1 MRLQIDVFDNQ
12 KIVAVWLTKAERDDE
27 RVREKLRELRAEYK
41 AKKYTVAE
49 YQSGDGDLHT
59 SIYELL
65 RYNKLR
71 VAEPRNR
78 ARQSRSGAR
87 CASTAK
93 ERRQSDREV
102 MQSPR
107 GAPLPGG
114 VSYDLP
120 ISQSSRFVDLIPSYD
135 ESNPGSSDSTIFS

>member
-71 VAEPRNR
+71 VAERETKR
-78 ARQSRSGAR
+78 AKAAPERDVRLQRRSAGKAI
-87 CASTAK
+87 
-93 ERRQSDREV
+93 ER
-102 MQSPR
+102 
-107 GAPLPGG
+107 
-114 VSYDLP
+114 
-120 ISQSSRFVDLIPSYD
+120 
-135 ESNPGSSDSTIFS
+135 

>member
-71 VAEPRNR
+71 VAERETER
-78 ARQSRSGAR
+78 AKAVPEHDVRLQRKSAGKAI
-87 CASTAK
+87 
-93 ERRQSDREV
+93 ER
-102 MQSPR
+102 
-107 GAPLPGG
+107 
-114 VSYDLP
+114 
-120 ISQSSRFVDLIPSYD
+120 
-135 ESNPGSSDSTIFS
+135 

>member
-12 KIVAVWLTKAERDDE
+12 RIVAVWLTKAERDDE

-71 VAEPRNR
+71 VAERETER
-78 ARQSRSGAR
+78 AKAAPGRDVRLQRKSAGKAI
-87 CASTAK
+87 
-93 ERRQSDREV
+93 ER
-102 MQSPR
+102 
-107 GAPLPGG
+107 
-114 VSYDLP
+114 
-120 ISQSSRFVDLIPSYD
+120 
-135 ESNPGSSDSTIFS
+135 

>member
-71 VAEPRNR
+71 VAERETER
-78 ARQSRSGAR
+78 AKA
-87 CASTAK
+87 AP
-93 ERRQSDREV
+93 ERDVRLQRKSAGKAMER
-102 MQSPR
+102 
-107 GAPLPGG
+107 
-114 VSYDLP
+114 
-120 ISQSSRFVDLIPSYD
+120 
-135 ESNPGSSDSTIFS
+135 

>member
-27 RVREKLRELRAEYK
+27 RVREKLRELRSEYK

-71 VAEPRNR
+71 VAERETER
-78 ARQSRSGAR
+78 AKA
-87 CASTAK
+87 AP
-93 ERRQSDREV
+93 ERDVRLQRKSAGKAIER
-102 MQSPR
+102 
-107 GAPLPGG
+107 
-114 VSYDLP
+114 
-120 ISQSSRFVDLIPSYD
+120 
-135 ESNPGSSDSTIFS
+135 

>member
-12 KIVAVWLTKAERDDE
+12 KIVAVWLTKAERNDE

-49 YQSGDGDLHT
+49 YQSGDGALHT

-71 VAEPRNR
+71 VAERETER
-78 ARQSRSGAR
+78 AKA
-87 CASTAK
+87 AP
-93 ERRQSDREV
+93 ERDVRLQRKSAGKAIER
-102 MQSPR
+102 
-107 GAPLPGG
+107 
-114 VSYDLP
+114 
-120 ISQSSRFVDLIPSYD
+120 
-135 ESNPGSSDSTIFS
+135 

>member
-12 KIVAVWLTKAERDDE
+12 KIVAVWLTKAERNDE
-27 RVREKLRELRAEYK
+27 RVREKLRELRADYK

-71 VAEPRNR
+71 VAERETER
-78 ARQSRSGAR
+78 AKAAPERDVRLQRK
-87 CASTAK
+87 STGKAI
-93 ERRQSDREV
+93 ER
-102 MQSPR
+102 
-107 GAPLPGG
+107 
-114 VSYDLP
+114 
-120 ISQSSRFVDLIPSYD
+120 
-135 ESNPGSSDSTIFS
+135 

>member
-27 RVREKLRELRAEYK
+27 RVREKLRELRSEYK

-71 VAEPRNR
+71 VAERETER
-78 ARQSRSGAR
+78 AKAAPEHDVRLQRKSAGKAI
-87 CASTAK
+87 
-93 ERRQSDREV
+93 ER
-102 MQSPR
+102 
-107 GAPLPGG
+107 
-114 VSYDLP
+114 
-120 ISQSSRFVDLIPSYD
+120 
-135 ESNPGSSDSTIFS
+135 

>member
-27 RVREKLRELRAEYK
+27 RVREKLRELRTEYK

-71 VAEPRNR
+71 VAERETER
-78 ARQSRSGAR
+78 AKA
-87 CASTAK
+87 AP
-93 ERRQSDREV
+93 ERDVRLQRKSAGKAIER
-102 MQSPR
+102 
-107 GAPLPGG
+107 
-114 VSYDLP
+114 
-120 ISQSSRFVDLIPSYD
+120 
-135 ESNPGSSDSTIFS
+135 

>member
-1 MRLQIDVFDNQ
+1 MQIDVFDNQ

-71 VAEPRNR
+71 VAERETER
-78 ARQSRSGAR
+78 AKAAPERDVRLQRRSAGKAI
-87 CASTAK
+87 
-93 ERRQSDREV
+93 ER
-102 MQSPR
+102 
-107 GAPLPGG
+107 
-114 VSYDLP
+114 
-120 ISQSSRFVDLIPSYD
+120 
-135 ESNPGSSDSTIFS
+135 